1 MKTLPKLSIITP
13 SFNQASF
20 IDRTI
25 RSVLDQ
31 NYPSLEYIVVDGG
44 SQDGTIDI
52 LKKYERRLKWI
63 SEKDEGQAD
72 AINKGILMATGDI
85 IAYLNSDDVYE
96 PGALQRVAE
105 YFAAHPEAMWL
116 TGKCRIID
124 EYDREIRGMITA
136 YKNFLLRH
144 YSYEMLLVTN
154 PISQPATFWRRGL
167 VREFGLFDINE
178 HLVMDYEYWLR
189 IGRRYS
195 PGILNGYLARFRVH
209 GRAKTVSTNFSNFKQ
224 ELAVAKKYSGS
235 ITVRV
240 LHYANYAIIVS
251 AYVSMAFLSR
261 MIRSLSLNRQ
271 KARTSM
277 P

>member
-1 MKTLPKLSIITP
+1 MMNVPPRITIVTP
-13 SFNQASF
+13 SYNQGPF
-20 IDRTI
+20 IERTI

-31 NYPSLEYIVVDGG
+31 GYPNLEYIVVDGG

-52 LKKYERRLKWI
+52 LRRYENNLKWS
-63 SEKDEGQAD
+63 SEKDAGQAD
-72 AINKGILMATGDI
+72 AINKGIRMSTGDI
-85 IAYLNSDDVYE
+85 IAYLNSDDVLE

-105 YFAAHPEAMWL
+105 YFAAHPETMWL

-124 EYDREIRGMITA
+124 EHDREIRGMITA

-144 YSYEMLLVTN
+144 FSYEMLLVTN
-154 PISQPATFWRRGL
+154 PISQPSTFWRSEL
-167 VREFGLFDINE
+167 VREFGLFDVNE

-189 IGRRYS
+189 IGRRYG
-195 PGILNGYLARFRVH
+195 PGILDDYLARFRVH
-209 GRAKTVSTNFSNFKQ
+209 GGAKTVSTNFSNFKQ

-235 ITVRV
+235 RIVRM
-240 LHYANYAIIVS
+240 LHYANYAIIMS

-261 MIRSLSLNRQ
+261 MIRALSLSKQ
-271 KARTSM
+271 KAG

>member
-1 MKTLPKLSIITP
+1 MTKLPKISIITP
-13 SFNQASF
+13 SMNQGTF
-20 IDRTI
+20 IERTI
-25 RSVLDQ
+25 RSILDQ
-31 NYPSLEYIVVDGG
+31 KYPNLEYLVIDGG
-44 SQDGTIDI
+44 STDGTIDI
-52 LKKYERRLKWI
+52 LKRYGERLKWV

-72 AINKGILMATGDI
+72 AINKGVLMATGDV

-96 PGALQRVAE
+96 PGALLRVAE
-105 YFAAHPEAMWL
+105 YFASHPEAMWL

-124 EYDREIRGMITA
+124 EHDREIRGMITA

-144 YSYEMLLVTN
+144 YSYGMLLVTN
-154 PISQPATFWRRGL
+154 PISQPATFWRREL
-167 VREFGLFDINE
+167 VREFGLFDKNE

-189 IGRRYS
+189 IGRRYG
-195 PGILNGYLARFRVH
+195 PGILDGYLARFRVH

-224 ELAVAKKYSGS
+224 ELAVAKKYSRS
-235 ITVRV
+235 KAVRM

-261 MIRSLSLNRQ
+261 FIRAFSLR
-271 KARTSM
+271 KRTR

>member
-1 MKTLPKLSIITP
+1 MITLPKISIITP
-13 SFNQASF
+13 SYNQGQF
-20 IDRTI
+20 IERTI
-25 RSVLDQ
+25 RSILEQ
-31 NYPSLEYIVVDGG
+31 NYPGLEYIVMDGG
-44 SQDGTIDI
+44 STDGTLDI
-52 LKKYERRLKWI
+52 LRQYEKNLKWS

-72 AINKGILMATGDI
+72 AINKGIRMATGDI
-85 IAYLNSDDVYE
+85 IAYLNSDDVLE
-96 PGALQRVAE
+96 PGALLRVAE

-124 EYDREIRGMITA
+124 EHDREIRPMITA

-144 YSYEMLLVTN
+144 YSYRMLLVTN
-154 PISQPATFWRRGL
+154 PISQPATFWRRGI
-167 VREFGLFDINE
+167 VREFGLFDVNE

-189 IGRRYS
+189 IGRHYN
-195 PGILNGYLARFRVH
+195 PGILDEFLARFRVH

-224 ELAVAKKYSGS
+224 ELAVAKKYSRS
-235 ITVRV
+235 KVVRM

-251 AYVSMAFLSR
+251 AYVSMALLSR

-271 KARTSM
+271 KAG

>member
-1 MKTLPKLSIITP
+1 METLPSISIITP

-31 NYPSLEYIVVDGG
+31 NYPGLEYIIVDGG
-44 SQDGTIDI
+44 SQDGTIDV

-72 AINKGILMATGDI
+72 AINKGVLMATGDI

-96 PGALQRVAE
+96 PGALRRVAE

-124 EYDREIRGMITA
+124 EHDREIRGMITA

-144 YSYEMLLVTN
+144 YSYRMLLVTN
-154 PISQPATFWRRGL
+154 PISQPATFWRRT
-167 VREFGLFDINE
+167 VVDEFGLFDKTE

-189 IGRRYS
+189 IGKKYPLS
-195 PGILNGYLARFRVH
+195 VLDEYLAAFRVYASSKTSSSFLTTF
-209 GRAKTVSTNFSNFKQ
+209 GREFQLAKMYSSSSALNAIHCLSYSVIASVYFMLNS
-224 ELAVAKKYSGS
+224 LGRLKKH
-235 ITVRV
+235 R
-240 LHYANYAIIVS
+240 
-251 AYVSMAFLSR
+251 
-261 MIRSLSLNRQ
+261 
-271 KARTSM
+271 
-277 P
+277 

>member
-13 SFNQASF
+13 SLNQGAF
-20 IDRTI
+20 IERTI
-25 RSVLDQ
+25 KSVLDQ
-31 NYPSLEYIVVDGG
+31 NYPNLEYLVIDGG
-44 SQDGTIDI
+44 STDGTVDI
-52 LKKYERRLKWI
+52 LRRYEHRLKWI
-63 SEKDEGQAD
+63 SEQDEGQAD
-72 AINKGILMATGDI
+72 AINKGIGMSTGDI
-85 IAYLNSDDVYE
+85 VAYLNSDDVYE
-96 PGALQRVAE
+96 PGALHRVAE
-105 YFAAHPEAMWL
+105 YFAAHPEVMWL

-124 EYDREIRGMITA
+124 EHDREIRSMITA

-144 YSYEMLLVTN
+144 YSYGMLLVTN

-167 VREFGLFDINE
+167 VREFGLFDKNE

-189 IGRRYS
+189 IGRRYG

-209 GRAKTVSTNFSNFKQ
+209 GRAKTVSTNFSNFRQ
-224 ELAVAKKYSGS
+224 ELAVSKKYSAS

-271 KARTSM
+271 KAG